1 LAYNGA
7 EIIDCK
13 SQQAI
18 FTQALTVVEIHALF
32 DWSKK
37 LNTTLITYLNNAII
51 TDTINTYVEIESK
64 LTGMPIELVTD
75 FKQVVNQSAIKCLM
89 LDEPNKLEKIEK
101 QLQATILDK
110 SIARSKPFFLEIT
123 EKGIDKA
130 ASLDYLAKKLQVQ
143 PQEIVAIGNA
153 ANDLSMIQY
162 AGLGIWV
169 DNVTPQLR
177 HLADDIVA
185 SNMNDGVTEAVKK
198 YFKN

>member
-1 LAYNGA
+1 
-7 EIIDCK
+7 
-13 SQQAI
+13 
-18 FTQALTVVEIHALF
+18 
-32 DWSKK
+32 
-37 LNTTLITYLNNAII
+37 
-51 TDTINTYVEIESK
+51 
-64 LTGMPIELVTD
+64 
-75 FKQVVNQSAIKCLM
+75 